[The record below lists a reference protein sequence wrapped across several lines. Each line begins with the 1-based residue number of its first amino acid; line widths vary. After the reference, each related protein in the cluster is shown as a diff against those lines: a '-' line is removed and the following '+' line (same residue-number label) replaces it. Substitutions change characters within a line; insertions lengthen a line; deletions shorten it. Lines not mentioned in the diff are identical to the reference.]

1 MAQFCRVFVKTPR
14 HFPRRDLVL
23 KALIWFALAIM
34 VFQPGLAYYPPELRF
49 LLHIATWL
57 VAVAVALFLHFF
69 GYAAM
74 KQLRFQL
81 LPLFVGWASLA
92 LFLIY
97 ASFSSMG
104 IRSEARLV

>member
-1 MAQFCRVFVKTPR
+1 MSQFCRVFVKTPK

-57 VAVAVALFLHFF
+57 VAVAVALFLPFV

-74 KQLRFQL
+74 KQLGFQSSEEHTSEL
-81 LPLFVGWASLA
+81 QSLMRNPSA
-92 LFLIY
+92 V
-97 ASFSSMG
+97 FS
-104 IRSEARLV
+104 LKK

>member
-34 VFQPGLAYYPPELRF
+34 VFQPGLAYYSPELRF

-57 VAVAVALFLHFF
+57 VAVAVALFLPFV
-69 GYAAM
+69 GSAAM
-74 KQLRFQL
+74 K
-81 LPLFVGWASLA
+81 
-92 LFLIY
+92 
-97 ASFSSMG
+97 
-104 IRSEARLV
+104 RSEERRVGKECVSTCRSRWSPFH